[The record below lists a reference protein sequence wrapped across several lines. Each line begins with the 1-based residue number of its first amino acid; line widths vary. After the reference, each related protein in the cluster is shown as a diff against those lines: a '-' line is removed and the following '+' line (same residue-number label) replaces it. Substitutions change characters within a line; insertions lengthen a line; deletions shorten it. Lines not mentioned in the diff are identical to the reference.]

1 MLDFEKEIDGI
12 IDEAHHRREMEI
24 IKEQAAGGKSIILF
38 GAGNCGHIVYRFLA
52 KEEVPVA
59 AFCDNKLAGSFD
71 EETNIRIIGVE
82 ELTADPENFFIVITV
97 ADKPVYQK
105 IYAQL
110 MNSGFDGSQ
119 CLFMENYIERIPVDF
134 LVKNRKKYK
143 EVFDLLA
150 DEMSREIYIERIKRV
165 FLLSDISHVMA
176 SATEQYFDEKVELT
190 EQEVF
195 LDCGAYI
202 GDTAMEFI
210 QRVNGKY
217 RQIYMF
223 EAEVSKFG
231 QIQEN
236 LKGYRYKLY
245 PYGVWS
251 DNREL
256 CFDADGSSAS
266 KVSDNGEGMQIEVV
280 ALDNI
285 EFEETPTFIKM
296 DIEGAEKEAL
306 LGAKN
311 MISEYHPKLAICVYH
326 RWEDLF
332 ELPLLIKEFSPDYRL
347 YIRHYSDHFA
357 ETVCYAI

>member
-1 MLDFEKEIDGI
+1 MTEFEQVIDEII
-12 IDEAHHRREMEI
+12 EEAHHRREMEI
-24 IKEQAAGGKSIILF
+24 IKEQAAGGKKIILF
-38 GAGNCGHIVYRFLA
+38 GAGNCGHIVYRFLT
-52 KEEVPVA
+52 KEGVEIT
-59 AFCDNKLAGSFD
+59 AFCDNRLAGSID
-71 EETNIRIIGVE
+71 EETNIRIIGPE
-82 ELTADPENFFIVITV
+82 ELTADTKRFFIVITV

-105 IYAQL
+105 IYEQL
-110 MNSGFDGSQ
+110 MESGFDGNQ
-119 CLFMENYIERIPVDF
+119 CLFMENYIERIPIEF
-134 LVKNRKKYK
+134 LVKNREKYK
-143 EVFDLLA
+143 EAFELLA

-165 FLLSDISHVMA
+165 FLLSDISHIMA
-176 SATEQYFDEKVELT
+176 LATEQYFDEKVELT

-195 LDCGAYI
+195 VDCGAYI

-210 QRVNGKY
+210 QRVKGKY

-223 EAEVSKFG
+223 EAESSKFG
-231 QIQEN
+231 QIHEN
-236 LKGYRYKLY
+236 LIGNRYKLY

-256 CFDADGSSAS
+256 CFDANGSSAS
-266 KVSDNGEGMQIEVV
+266 KVSDDGKGIQVEVV
-280 ALDNI
+280 ALDNV
-285 EFEETPTFIKM
+285 EFEEIPTFIKM

-311 MISEYHPKLAICVYH
+311 MISKYHPKLAICVYH

-332 ELPLLIKEFSPDYRL
+332 ELPLLIKEISPSYKL

>member
-1 MLDFEKEIDGI
+1 VIDFEKAIDEI
-12 IDEAHHRREMEI
+12 IDSAYHRQEMAI
-24 IKEQAAGGKSIILF
+24 IKEQAAQGKSIILF
-38 GAGNCGHIVYRFLA
+38 GAGNCGHIVYHFLE
-52 KEEVPVA
+52 KEEVAVA
-59 AFCDNKLAGSFD
+59 AFCDNRLAGSID
-71 EETNIRIIGVE
+71 EETNIKIIGIE
-82 ELTADPENFFIVITV
+82 NLAADPKRFFIVITV
-97 ADKPVYQK
+97 ADLPVYQK
-105 IYAQL
+105 IYDQL
-110 MNSGFDGSQ
+110 IESGFDRSQ

-134 LVKNRKKYK
+134 LIKNRKKYK

-150 DEMSREIYIERIKRV
+150 DEMSRETYIERIKRV
-165 FLLSDISHVMA
+165 FLLSDISHVMV

-195 LDCGAYI
+195 VDCGAYI

-223 EAEVSKFG
+223 EAEASKFG

-306 LGAKN
+306 MGAAN
-311 MISEYHPKLAICVYH
+311 IIATYRPKLAICIYH
-326 RWEDLF
+326 KRKDLY
-332 ELPLLIKEFSPDYRL
+332 ELPLLMKKLNPDYKL
-347 YIRHYSDHFA
+347 YIRHYSFDFA
-357 ETVCYAI
+357 ETVCYAL

>member
-1 MLDFEKEIDGI
+1 MADFEKT
-12 IDEAHHRREMEI
+12 IDEIIEESHHRREMEI

-38 GAGNCGHIVYRFLA
+38 GAGNCGHIVYRFLE
-52 KEEVPVA
+52 KEGVA
-59 AFCDNKLAGSFD
+59 ITAFCDNRSAGSID

-82 ELTADPENFFIVITV
+82 ELTADLKRFFIVITV
-97 ADKPVYQK
+97 ADQSAYQK
-105 IYAQL
+105 IYEQL
-110 MNSGFDGSQ
+110 MKLGFDRNQ

-134 LVKNRKKYK
+134 LVKNREKYK
-143 EVFDLLA
+143 KVFDLLA
-150 DEMSREIYIERIKRV
+150 DEKSREIYIERIKRV

-176 SATEQYFDEKVELT
+176 PVEEQYFDEIVALT

-195 LDCGAYI
+195 VDCGAYI

-223 EAEVSKFG
+223 EAEASKSG
-231 QIQEN
+231 QIQVN
-236 LKGYRYKLY
+236 LVPHQYKLY

-251 DNREL
+251 ENKML
-256 CFDADGSSAS
+256 YFDANGSSAS
-266 KVSDNGEGMQIEVV
+266 KVSDKEKGIQVEAV
-280 ALDNI
+280 ALDNV

-306 LGAKN
+306 LGARN

-326 RWEDLF
+326 KWEDLF
-332 ELPLLIKEFSPDYRL
+332 ELPLLIKEIYPEYRL

>member
-1 MLDFEKEIDGI
+1 MLDFEKIIDEI
-12 IDEAHHRREMEI
+12 IDEAHNRQEMEI
-24 IKEQAAGGKSIILF
+24 IKEQAAGGKAIILF
-38 GAGNCGHIVYRFLA
+38 GAGNCGHIVYRFLK
-52 KEEVPVA
+52 KEEVPVV
-59 AFCDNKLAGSFD
+59 AFCDNKLAGSID

-82 ELTADPENFFIVITV
+82 ELIADPESFFIVITV

-105 IYAQL
+105 IYTQL
-110 MNSGFDGSQ
+110 MELGFDKSQ

-134 LVKNRKKYK
+134 LVRNRKKYRA
-143 EVFDLLA
+143 VFDLLA

-165 FLLSDISHVMA
+165 FLLTDISHIMA
-176 SATEQYFDEKVELT
+176 PVKEQYFDEKVELT

-195 LDCGAYI
+195 VDCGAYI

-210 QRVNGKY
+210 QRVKGKY

-223 EAEVSKFG
+223 EAESSKFR

-236 LKGYRYKLY
+236 LIGYRYKLY

-251 DNREL
+251 EDKVIY
-256 CFDADGSSAS
+256 FDANGSSAS
-266 KVSDNGEGMQIEVV
+266 KVSDNGSGIQVEVA
-280 ALDNI
+280 ALDNV

-311 MISEYHPKLAICVYH
+311 IISQYHPKLAICIYH
-326 RWEDLF
+326 KREDLF
-332 ELPLLIKEFSPDYRL
+332 ELPLLIKEFYTGYKL

>member
-1 MLDFEKEIDGI
+1 MIDFEKEIDGI
-12 IDEAHHRREMEI
+12 IDETHHRREMEI

-38 GAGNCGHIVYRFLA
+38 GAGNCGHIVYRFLE

-59 AFCDNKLAGSFD
+59 AFCDNKLAGSLD

-82 ELTADPENFFIVITV
+82 ELITDPQSFLIVITV

-110 MNSGFDGSQ
+110 MESGFDRSQ

-134 LVKNRKKYK
+134 LIKNRKKYK

-150 DEMSREIYIERIKRV
+150 DDLSREIYIERIKRV

-176 SATEQYFDEKVELT
+176 PATEQYFDEKVELT

-195 LDCGAYI
+195 VDCGAYI

-223 EAEVSKFG
+223 EAEASKFG

-266 KVSDNGEGMQIEVV
+266 KVSDNGDGVQIEVV

-285 EFEETPTFIKM
+285 KFEETPTFIKM

-306 LGAKN
+306 LGAKD

-332 ELPLLIKEFSPDYRL
+332 ELPLLIKEFNPDYKL